1 MSKVEHSIS
10 RLLPGNVTFWGTWSL
25 GLIAAYFIALSLCDA
40 PPLQALS
47 LVGTGIALVAMR
59 RLDHLLVLL
68 MISSLVTRGPV
79 NIVGDVTPFDVLV
92 LLVALHVVF
101 RVVHRREHFIL
112 SPEAKLMS
120 VLLCLVC
127 FSEVLGFLYLPRH
140 LFLEVSAKPFIQL
153 IEFQVILFAV
163 VLCLDSKEQME
174 RIVRWQIVCAV
185 VFAAIAIYESHR
197 GVVYIG
203 DQSLFG
209 NTEYALRGELKS
221 NPNSLLLIIPA
232 IAFLIYGKW
241 SRPTRL
247 ALVAFVLYPFIP
259 QGTRTFYVALCGAV
273 CGMIWLR
280 NTRKPIWIILIALCA
295 IFINSSIVFPKVE
308 EIFRGVHGYFI
319 APYSAEES
327 STFGRLI
334 LWKTAPKVLLKHP
347 LWGYGVNG
355 YGMELYL
362 DPSVFLTERITFSSW
377 ARGMM
382 NPAGKTHNEY
392 LQILLDHGLIAFA
405 IAVYLLFRTW
415 RRCRAKAA
423 RQDDEVTTGIYRA
436 LFVSFVA
443 FLFAFMSISLL
454 SYHGNNFLQM
464 FFWLNIGLIYAPVGA
479 RLVDVS
485 EPGRGEIKRR
495 IDN

>member
-1 MSKVEHSIS
+1 MSRVEHTIS
-10 RLLPGNVTFWGTWSL
+10 RLLPGNITLWGMWSL
-25 GLIAAYFIALSLCDA
+25 GLVAAYFIALSLCDA

-59 RLDHLLVLL
+59 RLDHLLILL

-92 LLVALHVVF
+92 LLIALHVVF
-101 RVVHRREHFIL
+101 RIAYKRAHFIL
-112 SPEAKLMS
+112 STEAKLMS
-120 VLLCLVC
+120 VLLGIVC
-127 FSEVLGFLYLPRH
+127 FSELLGFLYLPRH

-153 IEFQVILFAV
+153 IEFQVVLFAV

-174 RIVRWQIVCAV
+174 RIVRWQIFCAV
-185 VFAAIAIYESHR
+185 VFAAVAIYESHL
-197 GVVYIG
+197 GVIYIG
-203 DQSLFG
+203 PQSLFG
-209 NTEYALRGELKS
+209 NTEYVLRGEVKS

-241 SRPTRL
+241 PRWSRL
-247 ALVAFVLYPFIP
+247 ALVSFVLYPFIP
-259 QGTRTFYVALCGAV
+259 QGTRTFYLALCGAV

-280 NTRKPIWIILIALCA
+280 NTRKPIWIIFIALLA
-295 IFINSSIVFPKVE
+295 IFVNSSVVFPKVE
-308 EIFRGVHGYFI
+308 EIFRGVHGYFV
-319 APYSAEES
+319 APYSADES
-327 STFGRLI
+327 STFGRLV
-334 LWKTAPKVLLKHP
+334 LWKTAPKILLKHP

-362 DPSVFLTERITFSSW
+362 DPSVFMTERITFSSW
-377 ARGMM
+377 ARGAM

-415 RRCRAKAA
+415 RRCRAKAGL
-423 RQDDEVTTGIYRA
+423 QGDKVLTGIYRA

-443 FLFAFMSISLL
+443 FVLAFMSISLL

-464 FFWLNIGLIYAPVGA
+464 FFWLNIGLIYAPVDA
-479 RLVDVS
+479 SPAHVS
-485 EPGRGEIKRR
+485 EPERKANERR
-495 IDN
+495 VGN